1 MVLKRMFTSSVGRKF
16 LVALTGSL
24 LIIFIIAHMVGNWNM
39 FLGQDAMNS
48 YAEKLQNLGGLLWI
62 VRIGLLVVFVIHV
75 FLTIQ
80 LNIENKMARSI
91 PYKKKDYIKA
101 SLASRTMALS
111 GILILA
117 FVLYHLLHY
126 TLGVVQPE
134 TFKANL
140 TDSSGRPDVYRMVIY
155 GFQNP
160 LISLSYIVAMVFL
173 SMHLDHAVQSVF
185 QTFGLTT
192 KRIFPTLIKISHGF
206 AILIFIGY
214 SLIPVSI
221 LIGIIH

>member
-1 MVLKRMFTSSVGRKF
+1 MFTSSVGRKF